1 MLHGEEVPG
10 TAHSSQSGRNGSS
23 VHSLSLGCL
32 TVPQPGQGGGPV
44 AGGPRNE
51 KPEEKP

>member
-10 TAHSSQSGRNGSS
+10 TAQSSQSGRNGSF
-23 VHSLSLGCL
+23 VHSLSFGVFNSP
-32 TVPQPGQGGGPV
+32 TAGQGGGPA
-44 AGGPRNE
+44 AGSPRNE